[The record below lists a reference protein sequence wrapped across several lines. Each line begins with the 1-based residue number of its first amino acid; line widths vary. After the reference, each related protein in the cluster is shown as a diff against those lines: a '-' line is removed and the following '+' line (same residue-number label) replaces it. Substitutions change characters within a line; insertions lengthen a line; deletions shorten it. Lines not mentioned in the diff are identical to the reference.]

1 MTLKEAY
8 TRASQKRDY
17 HFEEEVLEYLRSFVK
32 DNERKIEGNKKRLEL
47 ADENPEMQTKVS
59 IAVYVFFWGGG
70 GGGGTMVLKY
80 NVLGPLSSLLPFPPP
95 LGSRKKFTSW
105 RCR

>member
-59 IAVYVFFWGGG
+59 MAICFLFIYYFCGGG
-70 GGGGTMVLKY
+70 GGGG
-80 NVLGPLSSLLPFPPP
+80 SSP
-95 LGSRKKFTSW
+95 GVV
-105 RCR
+105 

>member
-1 MTLKEAY
+1 MTFKEAY
-8 TRASQKRDY
+8 TKASQKRDY

-59 IAVYVFFWGGG
+59 VNSQTVGKERA
-70 GGGGTMVLKY
+70 
-80 NVLGPLSSLLPFPPP
+80 
-95 LGSRKKFTSW
+95 
-105 RCR
+105 C